1 MMSDTIAVRSR
12 WLRRLRNVF
21 VGVIAA
27 VALIAVL
34 GFFVVP
40 PVARAQ
46 IETLATQALGRQAM
60 LGHVAFNPFTLKATL
75 RDFKLANRDGNQ
87 TLLAFDT
94 LEADLSSAS
103 LWHRAPVFDALRL
116 IGPRLD
122 LIRNADGTYS
132 ISDLVERMLAGPDG
146 PPPRFSL
153 NNIEIENGAI
163 SLDDRQ
169 HRRSVAATHLALGIP
184 FLSSL
189 PYDAQIHVT
198 PHFEGMIDNAHL
210 ALAGD
215 STTPFADTREATL
228 ALDLDGFPLA
238 RYVEYVPLPPGV
250 KLKDGALTTR
260 LTLAFVTDKSAPRAM
275 TLSGTARIDHLA
287 VTRPDGSALIAADSV
302 DAKLRQLDLLA
313 RSVAVESLAI
323 DKPDIDLRRVADGTL
338 EVERLLFA
346 TPGSVNMRTN
356 ESPAATPWTYAVDN
370 ARIASGT
377 LHLSDASVTPAFD
390 SKLSGI
396 ALQARRL
403 ASSGAAGT
411 VELAFDSD
419 EGAHFAGSGEVDLA
433 ARRAHGHAELNTFH
447 LAKLYPYYSQALD
460 LDVRRGTLDFAGD
473 FELAAAESTT
483 RVVVNGS
490 RATLADLDLAL
501 AGERDPLWRVP
512 RVELTGIEF
521 DLSKRNVR
529 IEQALAPQAAIRVV
543 RQADGLVNFQRLVRT
558 SPRTG
563 TPAQSTQP
571 GDVGWQYV
579 IRKISL
585 DRLSA
590 QFDDRVPQ
598 PPVKL
603 AIADAK
609 IAAENLSNARNAKG
623 NIDIVARIGASGRLH
638 TSGAIATNPFAGDWR
653 IDARTID
660 LVPLRPYFEART
672 NVIVT
677 SGAVGAKGR
686 LTYSPS
692 PGGEARASYSGD
704 VSITDFDSL
713 DRPTSQELARWKS
726 LSISGINATSEPFNL
741 ALGTV
746 ALDHFFARLIVNP
759 DATLNIQQ
767 LLAPSAAQ
775 SSPIVAAQTPAAG
788 IATKELPPPTRDE
801 LPVSIARITMEEGEV
816 RFSDFFIQPNYSA
829 HLTAV
834 TGSVSALSTTQAGDV
849 ELRASVENSAPV
861 EVRGSLNP
869 FARELMLDLTAT
881 AKDIDLPPLTPYS
894 AKYAGYG
901 IQKGK
906 LSLEV
911 HYQVANRKLA
921 ASNKLVLDQLTFGQ
935 HVDSPDATKLP
946 VLLAVALLKDRNGVI
961 NLDLPIEGTLDDPK
975 FSIWRVVVQIVVNL
989 ITKAATAPFAL
1000 LSAIA
1005 GGGGE
1010 QLAYVEFLPGRTEIS
1025 PAAETKLRS
1034 LAKAL
1039 TERPGLKL
1047 DTAGRAVP
1055 DVDRD
1060 GLKRVALERA
1070 IRVQKQ
1076 KALASQGESA
1086 PALDALAVDP
1096 GEYPK
1101 YLANVYRD
1109 ANLPDKPRNVLGIAK
1124 DIPPNEM
1131 EALLLASYRVDNEA
1145 LSALANERAQTVKQ
1159 WFTGA
1164 GGIPGERVFIVAPKL
1179 TADGIQDK
1187 GAPTRVDFA
1196 IR

>member
-1 MMSDTIAVRSR
+1 MMPDTTAVRSR

-27 VALIAVL
+27 VALIAAL
-34 GFFVVP
+34 GFFAVP
-40 PVARAQ
+40 PLARTQ
-46 IETLATQALGRQAM
+46 IEKLATQALGRQAT

-75 RDFKLANRDGNQ
+75 SDFRVANRDGNQ

-116 IGPRLD
+116 NGPRLD

-132 ISDLVERMLAGPDG
+132 ISDLIERALAEPGG

-153 NNIEIENGAI
+153 NNIEIENGTV

-169 HRRSVAATHLALGIP
+169 QRRSVAATHLALGIP

-198 PHFEGMIDNAHL
+198 PHFEATIDNAHL

-215 STTPFADTREATL
+215 ATTPFADTREATL

-238 RYVEYVPLPPGV
+238 RYVEYVPLPRGV

-275 TLSGTARIDHLA
+275 KLSGTARIDRLA
-287 VTRPDGSALIAADSV
+287 VTRSDGSALIAADSV
-302 DAKLRQLDLLA
+302 DAKLRQLDVLA

-323 DKPDIDLRRVADGTL
+323 DKPDVDLRRAADGTL
-338 EVERLLFA
+338 EIERLLFA
-346 TPGSVNMRTN
+346 TPPSAKARTN
-356 ESPAATPWTYAVDN
+356 ESPPATEWTYAVDD

-377 LHLSDASVTPAFD
+377 LHLSDASVTPAFG
-390 SKLSGI
+390 STVSGI
-396 ALQARRL
+396 AVQARKL
-403 ASSGAAGT
+403 ASSGAPGT
-411 VELAFDSD
+411 VEIAFDSD
-419 EGAHFAGSGEVDLA
+419 EGAHFAGSGEVDVA
-433 ARRAHGHAELNTFH
+433 AKRAHGHAELKTFH

-473 FELAAAESTT
+473 FDLAVAGSAPQ
-483 RVVVNGS
+483 VAVNGS

-501 AGERDPLWRVP
+501 AGERDSLWRVP

-521 DLSKRNVR
+521 DLAKRSVR
-529 IEQALAPQAAIRVV
+529 IEQALASQAAIRVI

-558 SPRTG
+558 SPQTG
-563 TPAQSTQP
+563 TPARGTEPS
-571 GDVGWQYV
+571 DAGWQYV
-579 IRKISL
+579 VRKMSF

-609 IAAENLSNARNAKG
+609 ITAENFSNARNAKG

-638 TSGAIATNPFAGDWR
+638 TSGAIATNPFSGDWR

-692 PGGEARASYSGD
+692 PRGEARASYTGD

-726 LSISGINATSEPFNL
+726 LSLSGVNATSEPFNL

-746 ALDHFFARLIVNP
+746 ALDHFYTRLIVNP
-759 DATLNIQQ
+759 DATLNILR
-767 LLAPSAAQ
+767 LLAPSTPDSGAVVATKTPTAGAA
-775 SSPIVAAQTPAAG
+775 A
-788 IATKELPPPTRDE
+788 KELPPPTRDE
-801 LPVSIARITMEEGEV
+801 LPVSIGRITVDEGEV
-816 RFSDFFIQPNYSA
+816 QFSDFFIQPNYSA

-834 TGSVSALSTTQAGDV
+834 AGSVSSLSTTQAGDV
-849 ELRASVENSAPV
+849 DLRANVENSAPV

-869 FARELMLDLTAT
+869 FARELALDLTAT

-911 HYQVANRKLA
+911 HYQIADRKLA
-921 ASNKLVLDQLTFGQ
+921 ASNKLKLDQLTFGP
-935 HVDSPDATKLP
+935 HVESPDATKLP

-975 FSIWRVVVQIVVNL
+975 FSVWRVVVQIIVNL

-1000 LSAIA
+1000 LGAIA

-1010 QLAYVEFLPGRTEIS
+1010 QLAYVEFLPGRAEIS
-1025 PAAETKLRS
+1025 PAAEAKLRP

-1047 DTAGRAVP
+1047 DTGGRAIP

-1060 GLKRVALERA
+1060 GLKHVALERA

-1086 PALDALAVDP
+1086 PALNAVAVDP
-1096 GEYPK
+1096 GEYAK

-1131 EALLLASYRVDNEA
+1131 EALLLASYRVDDEA
-1145 LSALANERAQTVKQ
+1145 LRALANERAQTVKQ
-1159 WFTGA
+1159 WFAGT
-1164 GGIPGERVFIVAPKL
+1164 GGIPGDRVFIVAPKL
-1179 TADGIQDK
+1179 TAEGIQDK

-1196 IR
+1196 LR